1 MNWRSRLQASACY
14 RTALTFTLAL
24 SLAGVNAM
32 AQASENLGIHVNG
45 QGEILVEPDLVRVTL
60 QVNRQGRD
68 AAALKKE
75 MDQVTAK
82 VLKLTDRL
90 QVDRKD
96 VAAAM
101 VNIQPNYRYENNRQ
115 TMDGVTAS
123 RSIQITLREL
133 DRIGTLMNDALE
145 LGINSIGGLTLDV
158 SNRVELE
165 QQALTQA
172 IEDAKA
178 EAARIAQEFGVRVA
192 GVLNVRVGRHSVR
205 PQVARMAMQSDEA
218 ESFSPGQIAIRRDVE
233 ATFGIGGQ

>member
-1 MNWRSRLQASACY
+1 MSRRPWHQAGAFYC
-14 RTALTFTLAL
+14 TALTFTLAL
-24 SLAGVNAM
+24 TLAGVSAM
-32 AQASENLGIHVNG
+32 VQASENLGIHVNG
-45 QGEILVEPDLVRVTL
+45 QGEILVEPDLVRLTL

-96 VAAAM
+96 VTAAM

-218 ESFSPGQIAIRRDVE
+218 ESFSPGQITIRRDVE

>member
-1 MNWRSRLQASACY
+1 MKIQRQRVAMLALA
-14 RTALTFTLAL
+14 TALFWGG
-24 SLAGVNAM
+24 SAM
-32 AQASENLGIHVNG
+32 AQGAENLGIHVNG
-45 QGEILVEPDLVRVTL
+45 QGEVLAEPDLLRVTL

-68 AAALKKE
+68 ARALKKE
-75 MDQVTAK
+75 MDAITAE

-90 QVDRKD
+90 KVDRKD
-96 VAAAM
+96 VTAAM
-101 VNIQPNYRYENNRQ
+101 VNIAPNYRYENDRQ

-123 RSIQITLREL
+123 RSINVTLRQI
-133 DRIGTLMNDALE
+133 DQVGTLMNDALD
-145 LGINSIGGLTLDV
+145 LGINSVGGVQLDV

-192 GVLNVRVGRHSVR
+192 GVLNVHAGRHSVQ
-205 PQVARMAMQSDEA
+205 PQMARMAVQSDGA
-218 ESFSPGQIAIRRDVE
+218 DSFSAGQIVIRRDVQ

>member
-1 MNWRSRLQASACY
+1 MKTRFQSPSGRFA
-14 RTALTFTLAL
+14 LAL
-24 SLAGVNAM
+24 VGTILVWGAVAM
-32 AQASENLGIHVNG
+32 AQANENLGIHVNG
-45 QGEILVEPDLVRVTL
+45 RGEILAEPDMVRVTL

-90 QVDRKD
+90 KIERKD
-96 VAAAM
+96 VTAAM

-115 TMDGVTAS
+115 TMDGVTAN
-123 RSIQITLREL
+123 RSISITLRKIDE
-133 DRIGTLMNDALE
+133 IGTLMNDALE
-145 LGINSIGGLTLDV
+145 LGINSVGGVQLDV

-165 QQALTQA
+165 QQALTLA

-192 GVLNVRVGRHSVR
+192 GVLNVHAGRHSVQPR
-205 PQVARMAMQSDEA
+205 PMARMAMEA
-218 ESFSPGQIAIRRDVE
+218 DAGESFSPGQIVITREVQ
-233 ATFGIGGQ
+233 ATFGIGGE